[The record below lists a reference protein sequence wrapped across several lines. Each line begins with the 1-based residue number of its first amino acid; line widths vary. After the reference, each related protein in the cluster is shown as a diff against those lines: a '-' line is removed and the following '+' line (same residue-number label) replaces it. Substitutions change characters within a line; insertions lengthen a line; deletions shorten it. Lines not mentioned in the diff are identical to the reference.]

1 MPAVITT
8 GATIVGA
15 GFTGCS
21 SGIFKVWCLGNNVY
35 EKYAFTFIQHSRST
49 FWLISTEAYNPEASK
64 CHLLL
69 RRFHGSDPSYKMG
82 RVSFCSGTNRPL
94 VPSARAQDMSML
106 RKMSQRSKPE
116 HGAHGC
122 LRHGEQRHLC
132 SVLLKAIS
140 K

>member
-35 EKYAFTFIQHSRST
+35 EKYAFTFIHHSRST

-64 CHLLL
+64 YHLLL
-69 RRFHGSDPSYKMG
+69 RPGSDAA
-82 RVSFCSGTNRPL
+82 PL
-94 VPSARAQDMSML
+94 MCRT
-106 RKMSQRSKPE
+106 
-116 HGAHGC
+116 
-122 LRHGEQRHLC
+122 
-132 SVLLKAIS
+132 
-140 K
+140 